1 MKAEPILRE
10 VEAVKDRLSEQAG
23 GDMRRFLD
31 QMDTWLQQHPHAGP
45 VVRSP
50 EELQARLRHRE
61 ATEPSPPPP
70 KPYRVYDPII
80 AEIHRTREKLHG
92 ERENLLILQEEPA
105 GVPRAPRKKQPRQ
118 ARKN

>member
-31 QMDTWLQQHPHAGP
+31 QMDAWLQQHPHPGP
-45 VVRSP
+45 VVKSP

-61 ATEPSPPPP
+61 ATEPPQPPPE
-70 KPYRVYDPII
+70 PYKIYDPII
-80 AEIHRTREKLHG
+80 AEVHKTREKLY
-92 ERENLLILQEEPA
+92 RD
-105 GVPRAPRKKQPRQ
+105 RKDGTLTLR
-118 ARKN
+118 